1 MNANT
6 NTSNMMTTTTSNLSI
21 SDLSTSTQ
29 GSVESNVSAGRKLQ
43 RLKRKLLLDYVANND
58 TITNDDASISHQTD
72 NLSLVNSAN
81 PSVACY

>member
-6 NTSNMMTTTTSNLSI
+6 NTSNIMTTSNLSI

-58 TITNDDASISHQTD
+58 TIANDDASINHQPD

-81 PSVACY
+81 PSVACH